1 MGAGFSV
8 SFRAGGAAG
17 ESCGSGVVGVDDI
30 YRVSLV
36 IFLDVYEGKL
46 SEDGESVSKLQVKLV
61 CNCSDEVVYCL
72 IDFLGR
78 GVGGRGA
85 AKSVE
90 LVELECRL
98 LLVASPSKELARA
111 SYGGNVGGVK
121 VR

>member
-1 MGAGFSV
+1 MGFSV
-8 SFRAGGAAG
+8 SFRAGGAAR
-17 ESCGSGVVGVDDI
+17 ESCGSEVVGVDNI
-30 YRVSLV
+30 YRMSLV
-36 IFLDVYEGKL
+36 IFLNAYEGEL
-46 SEDGESVSKLQVKLV
+46 LEDGRSVSKLQVELI

-72 IDFLGR
+72 VDFPGR

-85 AKSVE
+85 AKSIK

-111 SYGGNVGGVK
+111 SYGGNVGEVK